1 MSNTKKIG
9 DFGENFACRKLRSK
23 GYKILCRN
31 YRQTVGEIDIIA
43 ENEECIVFVEV
54 KTRGENYL
62 FEPVFAVTKEKQR
75 KIIKTAQI
83 YLLKNETTKQPRFDV
98 FEVVTRGGI
107 LLRVKEYTHTEN
119 AFWL

>member
-98 FEVVTRGGI
+98 FEVVTRDGI